1 MLGPADGREDDAQGQ
16 STSLLAETKE
26 ECLNE
31 ATCNVIGCGAA
42 GSTPPLTGCIAEV
55 RVGTRAL
62 DALDPTE
69 LFSELTIPCKNA
81 LEALVLD
88 TCPCGQALVKAL
100 CDRDECIRAAVQCT
114 TALLATLKRP
124 KTDAVLQLL
133 EVHNVNTTDE
143 VCDKLSAKDPN
154 NKSMLE
160 KLVLDGKCGASL
172 AFETRHTTTEGAM
185 TTRESWH
192 EGQGDPRLN

>member
-1 MLGPADGREDDAQGQ
+1 M
-16 STSLLAETKE
+16 
-26 ECLNE
+26 
-31 ATCNVIGCGAA
+31 
-42 GSTPPLTGCIAEV
+42 
-55 RVGTRAL
+55 RVWTRAL

-69 LFSELTIPCKNA
+69 LFSELAIPCKNA

-143 VCDKLSAKDPN
+143 VCDSDKLPAKDPN

-160 KLVLDGKCGASL
+160 KLVLDGKCWLVLDGKC
-172 AFETRHTTTEGAM
+172 
-185 TTRESWH
+185 WH
-192 EGQGDPRLN
+192 